1 MGLRIFGLK
10 MENEYGEDCDFS
22 NWTPDWH
29 QEVSS
34 ADFKLG
40 DEANLSTGGSR
51 MYKRGRAGVM
61 KPTGTV
67 EGQVDI
73 PRIGHYFRGFL
84 DQYKYTAG
92 SGSSMNTHEF
102 WGGECTRLSSFAAV
116 QTYDIFQKQIIGAMI
131 DALKL
136 EVSDEFLTFSSDWV
150 YKTES
155 SETIDSESYVK
166 QEVGENDI
174 PLMFYDVS
182 VKLNDKDPEGVQT
195 SFTFEGKNNL
205 DVDGTIGLGSRYP
218 QKIAVAQQREI
229 DLSLVTT
236 LDDDTMR
243 TVLDG
248 EYGEVGAMEPSK
260 CKILKVPLEL
270 NVSICEDP
278 DRTMKILFPECLL
291 AVEYDWSDS
300 DKIEVTINL
309 STMGTGEATL
319 KDGSKV
325 TTDMYVCIENSQP
338 AIKPATVTKT
348 STVTATVTSGTTKID
363 GATVKLTKYTDSTE
377 SYTGSTASSTGVA
390 SISNVP
396 IGKYKVTV
404 SKTGYKNYSG
414 TYTVVEGTNTLN
426 ISLTASSTSS

>member
-40 DEANLSTGGSR
+40 DDPNLSTRGSR

-84 DQYKYTAG
+84 DQYKFTAG
-92 SGSSMNTHEF
+92 SGSGMNTHEF
-102 WGGECTRLSSFAAV
+102 WGGECARLPSFAAT
-116 QTYDIFQKQIIGAMI
+116 QTYDFFQKQIIGAMI

-155 SETIDSESYVK
+155 AETIDSENYNRVK
-166 QEVGENDI
+166 MDETDI
-174 PLMFYDVS
+174 PLMFYDVK
-182 VKLNDKDPEGVQT
+182 VKLNNKDPDGVQT

-205 DVDGTIGLGSRYP
+205 NVDETIGLGSRHP
-218 QKIAVAQQREI
+218 QKIALAQQREI

-236 LDDDTMR
+236 LDEDTMR
-243 TVLDG
+243 TILDG

-260 CKILKVPLEL
+260 CQILKVPLEL
-270 NVSICEDP
+270 TVDICEDP
-278 DRTMKILFPECLL
+278 DRKMIILFPECLL
-291 AVEYDWSDS
+291 KVEYDFSDS
-300 DKIEVTINL
+300 DTIETTINL

-325 TTDMYVCIENSQP
+325 VTDMYVRIENKQP
-338 AIKPATVTKT
+338 AIKPATVTKK
-348 STVTATVTSGTTKID
+348 STVTANVTSGTTKVE

-377 SYTGSTASSTGVA
+377 TYSETTAATGVA
-390 SISNVP
+390 TISNVP
-396 IGKYKVTV
+396 LGKYKVEV
-404 SKTGYKNYSG
+404 SKTGYKKYTG
-414 TYTVVEGTNTLN
+414 TYTVIDGTNNLDVKL
-426 ISLTASSTSS
+426 IASATGS